1 MSQAERVLGLEGV
14 VAAAAGPGRGLPP
27 VHLWNPAHCGEID
40 IVIARNGLW
49 FHEGT
54 PIGREG
60 LVRLF
65 STVLRKDPDG
75 FHLVT
80 PAEKLRIQVEDAPF
94 IAIRVDEAQ
103 DDEGRPVLR
112 FLTNVGD
119 VVDAGPDNPIRVETA
134 RRGRRTA
141 PLSPCPPRSGGAHR
155 PAGVLRTGGAG
166 RGAGVCRRSDDGRR
180 SPAAPGFRSARPT
193 RRRGRERARPAGRSE
208 ELDHPSP
215 RSSGD
220 PAGGTRRAR
229 SDFDLDPARLQRSAA
244 RPDPRRRAGGPG
256 GASRRVLGASSPAAP
271 TPCAVTPA
279 RWPCPAAAAIR
290 ARLRGRPR
298 CARRTRRSA

>member
-1 MSQAERVLGLEGV
+1 MSQAERVVGLEGV
-14 VAAAAGPGRGLPP
+14 VAAAAGPGRGIPP
-27 VHLWNPAHCGEID
+27 VHLWNPEHCGDID
-40 IVIARNGLW
+40 IVIRRDGLW

-119 VVDAGPDNPIRVETA
+119 VVDAGADNAIRVDTPGDDGEPRPYLHV
-134 RRGRRTA
+134 RRGLEALIARPVFYELADLAVERA
-141 PLSPCPPRSGGAHR
+141 FPEGPMMAVQSGGVWFPIGPPDEA
-155 PAGVLRTGGAG
+155 AGA
-166 RGAGVCRRSDDGRR
+166 
-180 SPAAPGFRSARPT
+180 
-193 RRRGRERARPAGRSE
+193 
-208 ELDHPSP
+208 
-215 RSSGD
+215 
-220 PAGGTRRAR
+220 
-229 SDFDLDPARLQRSAA
+229 
-244 RPDPRRRAGGPG
+244 
-256 GASRRVLGASSPAAP
+256 
-271 TPCAVTPA
+271 
-279 RWPCPAAAAIR
+279 
-290 ARLRGRPR
+290 
-298 CARRTRRSA
+298 